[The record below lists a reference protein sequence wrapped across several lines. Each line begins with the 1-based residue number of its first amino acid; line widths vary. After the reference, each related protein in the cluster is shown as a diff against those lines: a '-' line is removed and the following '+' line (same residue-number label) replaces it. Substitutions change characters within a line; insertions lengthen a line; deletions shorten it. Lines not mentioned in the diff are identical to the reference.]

1 MKWGGKWTGK
11 GLTVVSHK
19 SFIHFFFLMVARTNF
34 QKSQLNVV
42 TIFVGKFFPL
52 KKLHTELIR
61 DTSYLYS
68 IPPDVSTSLEYAVC
82 LVYSPCSLQF
92 TYIHL
97 SLFTAQWWNQ
107 PNFVSQSL
115 GLFDLIPV
123 NTKRNLKWLN
133 FIKMQ
138 SVGSWQPL
146 ASFLFSLECFYSSFF
161 GLIHCEYREFSYSSE
176 VGIISKLK
184 KQKWR

>member
-1 MKWGGKWTGK
+1 MKWGGKWPGK

-52 KKLHTELIR
+52 KKLRTELIR

-97 SLFTAQWWNQ
+97 SLFTAQW
-107 PNFVSQSL
+107 
-115 GLFDLIPV
+115 
-123 NTKRNLKWLN
+123 
-133 FIKMQ
+133 
-138 SVGSWQPL
+138 
-146 ASFLFSLECFYSSFF
+146 
-161 GLIHCEYREFSYSSE
+161 
-176 VGIISKLK
+176 
-184 KQKWR
+184 